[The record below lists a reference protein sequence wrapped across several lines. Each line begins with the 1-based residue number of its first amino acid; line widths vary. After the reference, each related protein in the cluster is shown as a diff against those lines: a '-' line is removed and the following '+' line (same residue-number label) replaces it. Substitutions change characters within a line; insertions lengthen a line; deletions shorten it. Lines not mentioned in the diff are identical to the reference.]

1 MVIFTNFAMGARFSI
16 KLSMGAGLGLSIQI
30 SSGENHLVIHKDFAM
45 GGRVV
50 NTDFNIGGQGYSNI
64 Y

>member
-30 SSGENHLVIHKDFAM
+30 LSGGNHLVIKDFAM

-50 NTDFNIGGQGYSNI
+50 DTDFNIGGRGYSNI